1 MHFYISDYVYVGINI
16 SIKSHLEPRPFSPV
30 FNLLSIT
37 VKLLLTLNSW
47 VDIIVSQFSL
57 FSYVLFLFPL
67 FSLRPDKLA
76 SDWSRPFSIKSP
88 VFSLVF
94 SSLFSSVF
102 KLSFSLISAWFQFRF
117 QLSFTLVSA
126 RKFSI
131 KSQVFENC
139 TSKRRRLATAAA

>member
-37 VKLLLTLNSW
+37 VKLLLTLNSL
-47 VDIIVSQFSL
+47 VDIIVSQFSR

-94 SSLFSSVF
+94 SSVFTSVF
-102 KLSFSLISAWFQFRF
+102 KLSVSLISAWFQLDFSLISVPISAQF
-117 QLSFTLVSA
+117 QLG
-126 RKFSI
+126 FS
-131 KSQVFENC
+131 
-139 TSKRRRLATAAA
+139 SKI